1 MPGRQFTCRVIAGG
15 MLAASMVRGT
25 PQAAAQ
31 NSGAIPAAIANAA
44 GTVGTGSVGS
54 LLHQLVV
61 GLLLK
66 HDVELSKVRF
76 VNIGASVDVFRAIV
90 VGTVGAGAGENCNY

>member
-25 PQAAAQ
+25 AQAAAQ
-31 NSGAIPAAIANAA
+31 NSGAIPATIADAA
-44 GTVGTGSVGS
+44 GTIGTGSVGS

-76 VNIGASVDVFRAIV
+76 VNWCERGCLPGHRCRDRWRRSR
-90 VGTVGAGAGENCNY
+90 